1 MGEET
6 VAGETQEAANL
17 AEVLAV
23 EEREPAPDQPAE
35 REPARGANGRF
46 VVERDPRPDPAAFDD
61 WDSLQEAQ
69 SRWAARQEI
78 SSKGRDQLL
87 SDRVASESYRT
98 RLLRDQAVRA
108 GLVEPSDEMDS
119 KTWAEAFKARQA
131 RADGTAAPA
140 PVGLE
145 LGEPEAES
153 APPEAG
159 EADRQI
165 VEGYNQRVASFESE
179 HPDFR
184 QVVSSL
190 ELGEDISR
198 AVEPA
203 ILQEERGPEIA
214 YFLSLFPEEAERI
227 SKMSASRAVSEVGRI
242 AEKMDAWERGRD
254 GLAQRHVSA
263 GIPPAMTDEYHRRAV
278 EMVKREAWTADERAT
293 ARSLKFEPHV
303 EAAVVALGRPEVFR
317 HLVRNPAIV
326 GELNYSHPL
335 TAAGRLQA
343 LADELDRENE
353 SAKAQRRR
361 ATPIMPSTSKS
372 SPTASGLSDSLSM
385 EVWSQRFKKQMGYQ
399 QEG

>member
-1 MGEET
+1 M
-6 VAGETQEAANL
+6 
-17 AEVLAV
+17 
-23 EEREPAPDQPAE
+23 PDLWSP
-35 REPARGANGRF
+35 
-46 VVERDPRPDPAAFDD
+46 
-61 WDSLQEAQ
+61 
-69 SRWAARQEI
+69 
-78 SSKGRDQLL
+78 
-87 SDRVASESYRT
+87 RT
-98 RLLRDQAVRA
+98 RWIR
-108 GLVEPSDEMDS
+108 E
-119 KTWAEAFKARQA
+119 TWAEAFKARQA

-153 APPEAG
+153 APPEA

-254 GLAQRHVSA
+254 GLAQRYVSA

-278 EMVKREAWTADERAT
+278 EMVKREPWTQDERAT

-335 TAAGRLQA
+335 TAAGKLQA
-343 LADELDRENE
+343 VADELDRETE
-353 SAKAQRRR
+353 TAQAGRRR
-361 ATPIMPSTSKS
+361 PAAIMPTTTKST
-372 SPTASGLSDSLSM
+372 PTSSGLNDNLPIEQWATTVPQKSWL
-385 EVWSQRFKKQMGYQ
+385 
-399 QEG
+399 